1 MKKLTAQEFEMAFSE
16 HEKDCRKCRTK
27 ICNYNSKNFNCLQ
40 EKDLAVY
47 QELKEYR
54 KAEEE
59 GSLIILPYKVG
70 EEVWTVCSN
79 VTYGEIGD
87 PPEVHYYVAPKTFTF
102 SLYVYARDNIFAS
115 KEEAEKRK
123 GELKNGKTDEKRID

>member
-47 QELKEYR
+47 HELKEYR

-59 GSLIILPYKVG
+59 GRLIMLPYKVG
-70 EEVWTVCSN
+70 EEVWTVCTN

-87 PPEVHYYVAPKTFTF
+87 PPEINYYVDSKIFTL
-102 SLYVYARDNIFAS
+102 SLYTFARDNIFPS
-115 KEEAEKRK
+115 KEDAENRKR
-123 GELKNGKTDEKRID
+123 EMENG

>member
-59 GSLIILPYKVG
+59 GRLIMLPYKVG
-70 EEVWTVCSN
+70 EEV
-79 VTYGEIGD
+79 
-87 PPEVHYYVAPKTFTF
+87 
-102 SLYVYARDNIFAS
+102 
-115 KEEAEKRK
+115 
-123 GELKNGKTDEKRID
+123 

>member
-1 MKKLTAQEFEMAFSE
+1 MERLTLQELEIAVVKLERN
-16 HEKDCRKCRTK
+16 CRRCRTK
-27 ICNYNSKNFNCLQ
+27 LCNTIENFNCFTR
-40 EKDLAVY
+40 KDLAVY

-59 GSLIILPYKVG
+59 GKFIILPYKVG

-102 SLYVYARDNIFAS
+102 SLYVFARDNIFAS

-123 GELKNGKTDEKRID
+123 GELENGKTD